1 MRCALCGGIVKDEVV
16 TLDLRVEGEL
26 VVIEDIPMGV
36 CQHCGEKY
44 ISAKISKK
52 IDNTLTQKSKA
63 KKKLEVPVRELP

>member
-36 CQHCGEKY
+36 CQHCGEKR
-44 ISAKISKK
+44 
-52 IDNTLTQKSKA
+52 
-63 KKKLEVPVRELP
+63 P